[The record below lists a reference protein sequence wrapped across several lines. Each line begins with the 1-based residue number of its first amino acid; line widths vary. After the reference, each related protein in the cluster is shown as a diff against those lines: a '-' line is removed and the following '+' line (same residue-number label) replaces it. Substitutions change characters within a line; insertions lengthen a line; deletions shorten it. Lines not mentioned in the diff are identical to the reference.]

1 MSRGNDVIKVLA
13 LNSAERSFTKIFKR
27 NFEISWDF
35 HKKGINYECTED
47 WI

>member
-27 NFEISWDF
+27 NLEISWNF
-35 HKKGINYECTED
+35 HKKGITYACTED